1 MESIHDVEKKLRE
14 ESQVNELS
22 DFMKKKSKVGKQC

>member
-22 DFMKKKSKVGKQC
+22 DFMKKNQK